1 MGEAEKEM
9 TFWEHLDELRK
20 VLFRSALLLVVL
32 MVGLF
37 FAKSFIFD
45 KIVFGP
51 TDSNFILYRLIDKVL
66 VLMHMPPIEPFNVK
80 IINIDL
86 PAQFFIHISTTFYIS
101 LVIAVPFLAYQLWTF
116 IAPALYPNEKRS
128 VRKAFGLS
136 AILFYSGVLLGYFL
150 IFPLTLRFLG
160 TYQVSESVS
169 NDISLKS
176 YISMFIWLILIMG
189 LVCELPCVAAL
200 LSKFGIINKRLL
212 KKYRR
217 HAFAILL
224 IAAAFITPSGDPF
237 TLFAVGLPL
246 YALYEISILMCN
258 NKPTRFDSEDDS
270 SDEETGITAKR
281 DLAAD
286 NE

>member
-1 MGEAEKEM
+1 MSGVEKEM

-20 VLFRSALLLVVL
+20 VLFRSAVLLAVL
-32 MVGLF
+32 MAALF
-37 FAKSFIFD
+37 SAKSFIFD

-51 TDSNFILYRLIDKVL
+51 ADSNFILYRLIDKAL
-66 VLMHMPPIEPFNVK
+66 ALMNLQPIEPFTLK

-86 PAQFFIHISTTFYIS
+86 PAQFFIHVSTTFYIS
-101 LVIAVPFLAYQLWTF
+101 LVVAVPFLAYQLWTF
-116 IAPALYPNEKRS
+116 IAPALYPNEKKS

-160 TYQVSESVS
+160 TYQVSQSVS
-169 NDISLKS
+169 NDISLRS
-176 YISMFIWLILIMG
+176 YISMFISLILIMG

-200 LSKFGIINKRLL
+200 LSKFGIINRKIL

-217 HAFAILL
+217 HAFTVLL

-246 YALYEISILMCN
+246 YALYEISILMCSS
-258 NKPTRFDSEDDS
+258 KPTRFDQDADGDS
-270 SDEETGITAKR
+270 GADKDGGTEGNVHETA
-281 DLAAD
+281 
-286 NE
+286 